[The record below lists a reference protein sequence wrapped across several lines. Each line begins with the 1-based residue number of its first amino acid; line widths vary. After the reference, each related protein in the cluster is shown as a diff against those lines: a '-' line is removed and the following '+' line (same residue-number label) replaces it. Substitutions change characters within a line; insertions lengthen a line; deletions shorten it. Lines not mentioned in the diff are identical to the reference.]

1 MSEISKSEAALSTPL
16 ERIAVKLDELNEIVK
31 QQGQLLAIFDQYML
45 MNKRFFD
52 QLKINEIVKP
62 EVKPEETK

>member
-1 MSEISKSEAALSTPL
+1 MSDSIKQDVTLSTPL

-45 MNKRFFD
+45 MNKTFFD
-52 QLKINEIVKP
+52 QVRINKP
-62 EVKPEETK
+62 ADPKAEVK